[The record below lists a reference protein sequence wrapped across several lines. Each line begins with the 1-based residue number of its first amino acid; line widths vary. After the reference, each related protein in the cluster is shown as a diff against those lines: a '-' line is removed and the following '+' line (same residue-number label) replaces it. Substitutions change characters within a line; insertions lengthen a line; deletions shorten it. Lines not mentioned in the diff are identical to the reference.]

1 MRKNY
6 SELWYGLKAVVAL
19 SGRKTWKSS
28 ELLRIMENMEFL
40 QVGKKDK

>member
-6 SELWYGLKAVVAL
+6 SELWYGLKPVVAL
-19 SGRKTWKSS
+19 SARKTWTSS

-40 QVGKKDK
+40 QVGKRDK